1 MTDISIENYSLSA
14 GSKKL
19 LTDTK
24 LVVSMNTRYG
34 LVGPNGCGKS
44 TLLNDINKHK
54 DSLLVKQEVI
64 ASETSVEDEVAS
76 VNPILLKMIWSS
88 EEEQR
93 KFQQYDVCKAR
104 RYDHEILER
113 RNTNTKQDNASFKP
127 VDYK

>member
-64 ASETSVEDEVAS
+64 ASET
-76 VNPILLKMIWSS
+76 
-88 EEEQR
+88 
-93 KFQQYDVCKAR
+93 
-104 RYDHEILER
+104 
-113 RNTNTKQDNASFKP
+113 
-127 VDYK
+127 